1 MLCKI
6 ANQSLAAE
14 PIAWRVVELE
24 NIPLKH
30 APQVGAPPTGETDAR
45 RVDQLERSL
54 SELEGTRQG
63 ELARAR
69 KSGFDDGIYKG
80 REEAAGEVQKALDQL
95 ARNIQDLAQQK
106 RKVRNE
112 AERELV
118 QLSLAVARRILHREL
133 LVDPESIQA
142 IVYAALKKLQNREIS
157 RVRVYPAGAAAVR
170 AAMERAGQRNAVE
183 VVSDPSLSA
192 GALLFE
198 TVVGELDVSIETQL
212 QEIERGF
219 ADRLAL
225 P

>member
-1 MLCKI
+1 MLCKL
-6 ANQSLAAE
+6 APHSLTAE
-14 PIAWRVVELE
+14 PMAWRVVELE
-24 NIPLKH
+24 TVPLKH
-30 APQVGAPPTGETDAR
+30 KPAESPFSANPVDTR

-54 SELEGTRQG
+54 SELEGTRQND
-63 ELARAR
+63 LARAR
-69 KSGFDDGIYKG
+69 KSGFDEGLYKG
-80 REEAAGEVQKALDQL
+80 REEAAGEVQKALDQV

-118 QLSLAVARRILHREL
+118 QLSLGIARRILHREL
-133 LVDPESIQA
+133 LADPESIQA

-157 RVRVYPAGAAAVR
+157 RVRVYPAGVAAVR
-170 AAMERAGQRNAVE
+170 AAMDRNGQRNTVE
-183 VVSDPSLSA
+183 VVSDPSLPA
-192 GALLFE
+192 GGLLFE
-198 TVVGELDVSIETQL
+198 TVLGELDASTETQL